1 MFLLP
6 DGSLLLNEV
15 APRPHNSGHYTM
27 DGCVTSQFEN
37 HLRAVLGWPLGDTSL
52 NCGSSLMLNML
63 GEADDDEGVRIAHD
77 LMAKAYRTPGASV
90 HWYDK
95 AGMRKGRKIGH
106 INIVAGS
113 REEGRQKLAVLDP
126 AAADSLRKSDEAAR
140 RAGVVTAATGSSGGS
155 GGSGAKV
162 RGTYVL
168 VHVQESR
175 SAGLV
180 AWCAQHCCSCSAA

>member
-6 DGSLLLNEV
+6 DGSLQLNEV

-52 NCGSSLMLNML
+52 SCGCSLMLNML
-63 GEADDDEGVRIAHD
+63 GEADDELGVRIAHD
-77 LMAKAYRTPGASV
+77 LMAKAYRTAGASV

-95 AGMRKGRKIGH
+95 AGMRSGRKIGH

-113 REEGRQKLAVLDP
+113 REEGRRKLAALDP
-126 AAADSLRKSDEAAR
+126 AGAESLRKTDEAAR
-140 RAGVVTAATGSSGGS
+140 RAGVVPAAAAAASSSSNSSGP
-155 GGSGAKV
+155 KV
-162 RGTYVL
+162 GL
-168 VHVQESR
+168 QEIVSK
-175 SAGLV
+175 
-180 AWCAQHCCSCSAA
+180 